1 MSPTRHRIAIVGA
14 GPGGLSAAAHA
25 AGLGIDHVLLEASPA
40 HAHTIQRYQ
49 KGKHVM
55 AEPPVLP
62 LRSELEFAAGT
73 RETVLERWQ
82 SGITAKGVSIRYGS
96 PVVAIEPQNPGFRLE
111 VTGQDAITA
120 DAVVFAIGMQGNLR
134 RLEGPGADLP
144 CVQYQLDDPD
154 EYHGEVIVV
163 VGAGDAAI
171 ENAIALSAH
180 NEVVIV
186 NRTDEFTRVKDGNLK
201 LITKAIDAGRI
212 GCYYRCNV
220 KAVEAA
226 AGAARPYVLVLDT
239 ADGEARIACNRV
251 IARIGATPPR
261 RFVESCGIAFPG
273 PDPMALPTLTARY
286 ESSVSGLYVI
296 GALGGYPLIKQA
308 MNQGYEVVEYI
319 LGRDIRPAD
328 HPLFEEK
335 FRALPF
341 GLDVDATLAFMQ
353 ERVPLFR
360 EINPLQFREFILG
373 SNVLRPAKG
382 TPVFR
387 RNDYTDTFFVV
398 LDGSVDI
405 ELGDED
411 SYRLTMGPGHFFGE
425 MSLLSGRRRSA
436 TVLAG
441 PGCVLVESPR
451 REVLKLINSV
461 DAVRH
466 QIDRHFV
473 IRAIQTAFAPGAAD
487 EELEGVAAGARVNE
501 FKTGQV
507 IFAEGDE
514 ADTLHLIRSG
524 SVAVSR
530 NIGGREIVTSY
541 VAAGNYVGEMGLM
554 GRTRRSATVRANVA
568 TETISL
574 DAGSFDALLARNPA
588 LRQKVQALVRKR
600 LAENARLASQPQTGD
615 IVSFLMQQG
624 LGEAT
629 DVLLIDESL
638 CIGCDNCEKA
648 CAETH
653 GGTSR
658 LDREAGPTFARLHVP
673 TSCRHCEDPHC
684 MTDCPPD
691 AIRRAPNGEVFI
703 RDNCIG
709 CGNCERNCP
718 YGVIQMAAAAAPKP
732 GLLPW
737 LLFGAGPGP
746 GEDPAARGRKDSG
759 PKKAVKCDMC
769 KDLPGG
775 PACVRACP
783 TGAAIRIGPEGFI
796 DLVRLA
802 DR

>member
-1 MSPTRHRIAIVGA
+1 MASGHHRIAIVGA

-25 AGLGIDHVLLEASPA
+25 AQLGVDHVLLEASAA
-40 HAHTIQRYQ
+40 HACTIQRYQ

-62 LRSELEFAAGT
+62 LRSDLAFAAGT
-73 RETVLERWQ
+73 REEVLERWRA
-82 SGITAKGVSIRYGS
+82 GIDALGVRARYGAE
-96 PVVAIEPQNPGFRLE
+96 VVAIERQETGFRLALRDGDP
-111 VTGQDAITA
+111 VGA

-134 RLEGPGADLP
+134 RLTVPGADLP
-144 CVQYQLDDPD
+144 CLQYQLDDPG
-154 EYHGEVIVV
+154 EYRGEVIVV

-171 ENAIALSAH
+171 ENAVALADH

-186 NRTDEFTRVKDGNLK
+186 NRIDEFARVKDGNLK
-201 LITKAIDAGRI
+201 LITKAIESGRI
-212 GCYYRCNV
+212 GCFYRSNV
-220 KAVEAA
+220 AA
-226 AGAARPYVLVLDT
+226 IERAGGGAAARPYALVLDT
-239 ADGEARIACNRV
+239 ADGQARIACDRI

-273 PDPMALPTLTARY
+273 PDPMALPVLSDRY
-286 ESSVSGLYVI
+286 ESSVPGLYVI

-308 MNQGYEVVEYI
+308 MNQGYEVVETI
-319 LGRDIRPAD
+319 LGRDVQPAD

-341 GLDVDATLAFMQ
+341 GLGVDDTLHLIQ
-353 ERVPLFR
+353 QRVPLYR
-360 EINPLQFREFILG
+360 EINPLQFREFMLG
-373 SNVLRPAKG
+373 SAFHRPQAG
-382 TPVFR
+382 AALFR

-398 LDGSVDI
+398 LDGTVEI

-411 SYRLTMGPGHFFGE
+411 PYRLTLGAGQFFGE

-436 TVLAG
+436 SAFAG
-441 PGCVLVESPR
+441 AGCVLVESPR
-451 REVLKLINSV
+451 REVLKLVNSLE
-461 DAVRH
+461 AVRRH
-466 QIDRHFV
+466 IDRHFV
-473 IRAIQTAFAPGAAD
+473 IRAIQTAFAPDASDA
-487 EELEGVAAGARVNE
+487 ELAGVAERAQVNE
-501 FKTGQV
+501 YKPGAV
-507 IFAEGDE
+507 IFPEGDE

-554 GRTRRSATVRANVA
+554 GRTRRAATVRANVA

-574 DAGSFDALLARNPA
+574 SAADFDALLALDPA

-600 LAENARLASQPQTGD
+600 LADNARIAAQPHTGD

-629 DVLLIDESL
+629 DVLLIDEGL
-638 CIGCDNCEKA
+638 CIGCDNCEQA
-648 CAETH
+648 CAATH

-691 AIRRAPNGEVFI
+691 AIRRAPNGEVYI

-709 CGNCERNCP
+709 CGNCEKNCP
-718 YGVIQMAAAAAPKP
+718 YGVIQMAITTKQA
-732 GLLPW
+732 
-737 LLFGAGPGP
+737 
-746 GEDPAARGRKDSG
+746 G

-769 KDLPGG
+769 KDLSGG

-783 TGAAIRIGPEGFI
+783 TGAAIRVGPEGFM
-796 DLVRLA
+796 DLVARVE
-802 DR
+802 R

>member
-1 MSPTRHRIAIVGA
+1 MNPGHYRIAIVGA

-25 AGLGIDHVLLEASPA
+25 AQLGVEHILLEASPA

-62 LRSELEFAAGT
+62 LRSDLHFEAGT
-73 RETVLERWQ
+73 RESVLERWR
-82 SGITAKGVSIRYGS
+82 SGLDSLGVHARYGAE
-96 PVVAIEPQNPGFRLE
+96 VIAIEARHPGFRVALND
-111 VTGQDAITA
+111 GNALTA
-120 DAVVFAIGMQGNLR
+120 DNVVFAIGMQGNLR
-134 RLEGPGADLP
+134 RLEVPGANLP
-144 CVQYQLDDPD
+144 CIQYQLDDPE
-154 EYHGEVIVV
+154 EYRGEVIVV

-171 ENAIALSAH
+171 ENAIALATQ

-186 NRTDEFTRVKDGNLK
+186 NRIDEFARVKDGNLK
-201 LITKAIDAGRI
+201 LITKAIEAGRI
-212 GCYYRCNV
+212 GCFYRSNV
-220 KAVEAA
+220 AAVEHA
-226 AGAARPYVLVLDT
+226 AGNGGPPARPYVLVLAT
-239 ADGEARIACNRV
+239 ADGEARIACDRI

-273 PDPMALPTLTARY
+273 PDPLALPTLSDRY
-286 ESSVSGLYVI
+286 ESSVPGLYVI

-308 MNQGYEVVEYI
+308 MNQGYEVVETI
-319 LGRDIRPAD
+319 LGRDVRPAD

-341 GLDVDATLAFMQ
+341 GLDVDATLHLIQQRA
-353 ERVPLFR
+353 PLYR
-360 EINPLQFREFILG
+360 EINPLQFREFMLG
-373 SNVLRPAKG
+373 SQVLRPEVGAV
-382 TPVFR
+382 VFR

-398 LDGSVDI
+398 LDGEVEI
-405 ELGDED
+405 ELGDETP
-411 SYRLTMGPGHFFGE
+411 YRLSIGAGNFFGE

-436 TVLAG
+436 TAYAG
-441 PGCVLVESPR
+441 AGCVLIESPR
-451 REVLKLINSV
+451 REVLKLVNSV
-461 DAVRH
+461 EAVRH
-466 QIDRHFV
+466 HIDRHFV
-473 IRAIQTAFAPGAAD
+473 IRAIQTAFAPDASD
-487 EELEGVAAGARVNE
+487 EDLAGVAERATVNGYKPGA
-501 FKTGQV
+501 V
-507 IFAEGDE
+507 IFAEGAE

-554 GRTRRSATVRANVA
+554 GRTRRAATVRANVA

-574 DAGSFDALLARNPA
+574 SAADFDALLARNPA

-600 LAENARLASQPQTGD
+600 LADNARIAAQPHTGD

-629 DVLLIDESL
+629 DVLLIDEGL
-638 CIGCDNCEKA
+638 CIGCDNCERA
-648 CAETH
+648 CAATH
-653 GGTSR
+653 DGTSR

-691 AIRRAPNGEVFI
+691 AIRRAPNGEVYI

-709 CGNCERNCP
+709 CGNCEKNCP
-718 YGVIQMAAAAAPKP
+718 YGVIQMAATDPKRP
-732 GLLPW
+732 GLLDW
-737 LLFGAGPGP
+737 LKTAVQA
-746 GEDPAARGRKDSG
+746 EEKAG

-769 KDLPGG
+769 KDLSGG

-783 TGAAIRIGPEGFI
+783 TGAAIRIGPEGFM
-796 DLVRLA
+796 DLVARVE
-802 DR
+802 R

>member
-1 MSPTRHRIAIVGA
+1 MSSGHHRIAIVGA

-25 AGLGIDHVLLEASPA
+25 AQLGVDHILLEASPA

-62 LRSELEFAAGT
+62 LRSDLPFEAGT
-73 RETVLERWQ
+73 RETVLERWGA
-82 SGITAKGVSIRYGS
+82 GIASVGVNLRYGAE
-96 PVVAIEPQNPGFRLE
+96 VAAIESLGPGFRLALKDRST
-111 VTGQDAITA
+111 VTA
-120 DAVVFAIGMQGNLR
+120 DHVVFAIGMQGNLR
-134 RLEGPGADLP
+134 QLEVPGADLP
-144 CVQYQLDDPD
+144 CVQYQLDDPE
-154 EYHGEVIVV
+154 EYRNEVIVV

-171 ENAIALSAH
+171 ENALALAAQ

-186 NRTDEFTRVKDGNLK
+186 NRIDEFARVKDGNLK
-201 LITKAIDAGRI
+201 LITKSIENGRI
-212 GCYYRCNV
+212 GCFYRSNV
-220 KAVEAA
+220 AAVERATGNG
-226 AGAARPYVLVLDT
+226 GAPARPYVLVLAT
-239 ADGEARIACNRV
+239 ADGEARIACDRI

-273 PDPMALPTLTARY
+273 PDAMALPTLSDRY
-286 ESSVSGLYVI
+286 ESSVKGLYVI

-319 LGRDIRPAD
+319 LGRDVHPAD
-328 HPLFEEK
+328 HPLFEDK
-335 FRALPF
+335 FRTLPF
-341 GLDVDATLAFMQ
+341 GLDVDATLHLIQ
-353 ERVPLFR
+353 NRVALYR
-360 EINPLQFREFILG
+360 EINPLQFREFMLG
-373 SNVLRPAKG
+373 SAVRRPEAG
-382 TPVFR
+382 SAVFR
-387 RNDYTDTFFVV
+387 RNDYTDTFFVI
-398 LDGSVDI
+398 LDGEIEI
-405 ELGDED
+405 ELGDETP
-411 SYRLTMGPGHFFGE
+411 YRLKLGAGNFFGE

-436 TVLAG
+436 TAFAG
-441 PGCVLVESPR
+441 QGCVLIESPR
-451 REVLKLINSV
+451 REVLKLVNSV
-461 DAVRH
+461 EAVRQH
-466 QIDRHFV
+466 IDRHFV
-473 IRAIQTAFAPGAAD
+473 IRAIQTAFAPDASD
-487 EELEGVAAGARVNE
+487 QELAGVAERARVNDY
-501 FKTGQV
+501 KPGTV

-554 GRTRRSATVRANVA
+554 GRTRRAATVRANVA

-574 DAGSFDALLARNPA
+574 GAEDFDTLLARNPV
-588 LRQKVQALVRKR
+588 LRQKVQTLVRKR
-600 LAENARLASQPQTGD
+600 LADNARIAAQPHTGD

-629 DVLLIDESL
+629 DVLLIDEGL
-638 CIGCDNCEKA
+638 CIGCNNCEQA
-648 CAETH
+648 CAATH
-653 GGTSR
+653 DGTSR

-691 AIRRAPNGEVFI
+691 AIRRAPNGEVYI

-709 CGNCERNCP
+709 CGNCEKNCP
-718 YGVIQMAAAAAPKP
+718 YGVIQMAAAGASRS
-732 GLLPW
+732 GFLPW
-737 LLFGAGPGP
+737 LK
-746 GEDPAARGRKDSG
+746 AALEADAKPG

-769 KDLPGG
+769 KDLSGG

-783 TGAAIRIGPEGFI
+783 TGAAIRVGPEGFM
-796 DLVRLA
+796 DLVSRVE
-802 DR
+802 R